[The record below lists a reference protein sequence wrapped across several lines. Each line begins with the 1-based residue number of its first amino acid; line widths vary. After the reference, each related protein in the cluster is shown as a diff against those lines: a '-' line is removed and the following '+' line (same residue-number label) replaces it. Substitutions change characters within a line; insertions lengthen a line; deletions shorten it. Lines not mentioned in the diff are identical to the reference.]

1 MVIEMKVKIGI
12 SARHIHLSK
21 EDFEILFPNEELNV
35 YKEISQYPNFAS
47 DKKVSLRNGDRR
59 IDNVRVVGPLRNETQ
74 IELSKTD
81 CRFFKID
88 APLHN
93 SGDLNNAAEIEIING
108 DKSIKRNCVIIQNR
122 HIHMSYEDAEKY
134 GYKDDQVVKVK
145 IDTIKGG
152 IMENVHIKL
161 GDRFKLELQLD
172 TDDANAFMIDEN
184 TEGEIIDD

>member
-1 MVIEMKVKIGI
+1 MKVNIGV

-21 EDFEILFPNEELNV
+21 EDFETLFPNESLNV

-81 CRFFKID
+81 CVFFRID
-88 APLHN
+88 APLRN
-93 SGDLNNAAEIEIING
+93 SGDLSNAAEIEILNG
-108 DKSIKRNCVIIQNR
+108 EKSIKRNCVIIQNR

-134 GYKDDQVVKVK
+134 GYQEDQIVKVK
-145 IDTIKGG
+145 IDSIKGG

-161 GDRFKLELQLD
+161 GDKFKLELQLD
-172 TDDANAFMIDEN
+172 TDDANAFMIDSE
-184 TEGEIIDD
+184 TVGEVIND